1 MRRHTWVPYVAALA
15 GATLLVKGTLA
26 AVQDDGTNDT
36 AMAVMYLGGIALG
49 LAAAVGAGLR
59 RGGWSGAALGGG
71 LAVLLVGWIMGLGE
85 SLEAVVGAL
94 SDDRAVQEETP
105 IAVAGLVV
113 LVLAWRAWTRD
124 SSEDEPVS
132 APRAA

>member
-26 AVQDDGTNDT
+26 SVQDDGTNDT

-59 RGGWSGAALGGG
+59 RGGWSGAALGAG
-71 LAVLLVGWIMGLGE
+71 LAALLVGWITGLGE
-85 SLEAVVGAL
+85 SLEPVVGAVT
-94 SDDRAVQEETP
+94 DDRAVQEEVP
-105 IAVAGLVV
+105 IAAAGLVV
-113 LVLAWRAWTRD
+113 LLLAWLAWSRD
-124 SSEDEPVS
+124 SREVQPVS